1 MKVFIA
7 IDSFKGSLT
16 SLDAARAVAEGIK
29 LAKVSADI
37 DILPLAD
44 GGEGTLDAFKAVF
57 ETDNVTLSVSDPLG
71 RKINA
76 EYSIIRRSNTAII
89 EMSKAAGLTLLRE
102 DERNPLETTTFG
114 VGELIRDAVEKGIR
128 RFIVGIGGSATND
141 AGIGMLQALGYEFA
155 GTGTKDHAGIKTH
168 KIYTG
173 TQNTVPLSAKDIM
186 NVTGVS
192 DKNIV
197 PGLRE
202 CEFIVACDVKN
213 PLCGAN
219 GASYVF
225 GPQKGASPET
235 AEKLDKALE
244 HFYKITRILNDR
256 ADMNVPGSGAAGGL
270 GFAFLNY
277 TNAVLKSGADI
288 VLSELEFERHI
299 KEADIVV
306 TGEGRL
312 DAQTVMGKAPI
323 AVAKLAK
330 KHSKIVIAFA
340 GCVTKDAR
348 VCNNN
353 GIDAFFPAVRSIT
366 TLDEA
371 MNREIAFENLKDTAE
386 QVFRL
391 LTK

>member
-1 MKVFIA
+1 
-7 IDSFKGSLT
+7 
-16 SLDAARAVAEGIK
+16 
-29 LAKVSADI
+29 
-37 DILPLAD
+37 
-44 GGEGTLDAFKAVF
+44 
-57 ETDNVTLSVSDPLG
+57 
-71 RKINA
+71 
-76 EYSIIRRSNTAII
+76 
-89 EMSKAAGLTLLRE
+89 
-102 DERNPLETTTFG
+102 
-114 VGELIRDAVEKGIR
+114 
-128 RFIVGIGGSATND
+128 
-141 AGIGMLQALGYEFA
+141 
-155 GTGTKDHAGIKTH
+155 
-168 KIYTG
+168 
-173 TQNTVPLSAKDIM
+173 
-186 NVTGVS
+186 
-192 DKNIV
+192 
-197 PGLRE
+197 
-202 CEFIVACDVKN
+202 
-213 PLCGAN
+213 
-219 GASYVF
+219 
-225 GPQKGASPET
+225 
-235 AEKLDKALE
+235 
-244 HFYKITRILNDR
+244 
-256 ADMNVPGSGAAGGL
+256 MNVPGSGAAGGL

-277 TNAVLKSGADI
+277 TNAVLKSRADI

-330 KHSKIVIAFA
+330 KHGKKVIAFA

>member
-16 SLDAARAVAEGIK
+16 SLEAARAVAEGIK

-44 GGEGTLDAFKAVF
+44 GGEGTLEAFKAVF

-168 KIYTG
+168 KMYTG
-173 TQNTVPLSAKDIM
+173 TQNVVPLSAKDIM

-192 DKNIV
+192 DKNVV

-202 CEFIVACDVKN
+202 CEFIVA
-213 PLCGAN
+213 A
-219 GASYVF
+219 
-225 GPQKGASPET
+225 T
-235 AEKLDKALE
+235 
-244 HFYKITRILNDR
+244 
-256 ADMNVPGSGAAGGL
+256 
-270 GFAFLNY
+270 
-277 TNAVLKSGADI
+277 
-288 VLSELEFERHI
+288 
-299 KEADIVV
+299 
-306 TGEGRL
+306 
-312 DAQTVMGKAPI
+312 
-323 AVAKLAK
+323 
-330 KHSKIVIAFA
+330 
-340 GCVTKDAR
+340 
-348 VCNNN
+348 
-353 GIDAFFPAVRSIT
+353 
-366 TLDEA
+366 
-371 MNREIAFENLKDTAE
+371 
-386 QVFRL
+386 
-391 LTK
+391 